1 MIGKRTNVLGTL
13 SWPASFITGLL
24 KYSSKTMKKI
34 RFGDVNKLWQHF
46 LRVLTDFSI
55 VAI

>member
-24 KYSSKTMKKI
+24 KYSSKTMKEI
-34 RFGDVNKLWQHF
+34 RFGVVNKTALF
-46 LRVLTDFSI
+46 
-55 VAI
+55 

>member
-34 RFGDVNKLWQHF
+34 RFGPSIKF
-46 LRVLTDFSI
+46 GSTSYYFDFN
-55 VAI
+55 